1 MIGHAPIY
9 RQQLSPQGISAMS
22 AFLSRITNLVDSVLG
37 LDAACGRFE
46 GNREVPSNMFSG
58 FMIFGCRQVS
68 R

>member
-1 MIGHAPIY
+1 
-9 RQQLSPQGISAMS
+9 MS
-22 AFLSRITNLVDSVLG
+22 ALISRFTGFVDSVLG
-37 LDAACGRFE
+37 LDAARPHD

>member
-1 MIGHAPIY
+1 
-9 RQQLSPQGISAMS
+9 MS
-22 AFLSRITNLVDSVLG
+22 AFVSRLTGLVDSVLG
-37 LDAACGRFE
+37 LDAARGRPLD

>member
-1 MIGHAPIY
+1 
-9 RQQLSPQGISAMS
+9 MS
-22 AFLSRITNLVDSVLG
+22 AFVSRLTSLVDSVLG
-37 LDAACGRFE
+37 LDGARPSE

>member
-1 MIGHAPIY
+1 MEATGFNP
-9 RQQLSPQGISAMS
+9 RISAMS
-22 AFLSRITNLVDSVLG
+22 AFVSRLTSLVDSVLG
-37 LDAACGRFE
+37 LDAARPHE